1 MDVGI
6 TQLCFGSPSLVS
18 HGVLRAVELFLYWEF
33 NINYK
38 AKHISFD
45 FSTKVVQN
53 MPPIRIDSVI
63 NEYTTEVS
71 QEEQSDYLGVK
82 KPGIR

>member
-1 MDVGI
+1 
-6 TQLCFGSPSLVS
+6 
-18 HGVLRAVELFLYWEF
+18 
-33 NINYK
+33 
-38 AKHISFD
+38 
-45 FSTKVVQN
+45 